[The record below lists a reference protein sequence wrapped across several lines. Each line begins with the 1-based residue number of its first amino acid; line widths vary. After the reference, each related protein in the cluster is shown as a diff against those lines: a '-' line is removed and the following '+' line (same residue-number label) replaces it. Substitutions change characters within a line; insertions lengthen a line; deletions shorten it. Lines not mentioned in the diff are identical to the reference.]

1 MLGCNIS
8 DSGIF
13 DLLSYRICC
22 YLCSMFRSSL
32 EIVGSSFKM
41 ALQELWKNK
50 LRTFL
55 SLFGITIG
63 IFCIIGVLATVNSL
77 EQNIQNEVKS
87 LGTNTIY
94 IDKWDYS
101 AGGGPDYPWW
111 KYVNRPVP
119 QYHEMKQIRERTPGA
134 KFTAFK
140 IDVEDNVDYGDNR
153 LSGVNIYGISEEF
166 REIQPMEIA
175 WGRFLSDAE
184 FSQGSA
190 VTVIG
195 FEIAEKLFGTP
206 ERALGKLITCRGK
219 KVSVTGVIKK
229 QGKTMI
235 GGWQFDQSV
244 VMAYR
249 FARNIMDEKKADP
262 LILVQGK
269 DDLSSK
275 ALKDDLTGTMRALHK
290 LPPTKEEDFALNDIN
305 DFSDAISSAFVS
317 LNVGGWA
324 IAALS
329 LIVGMFGVAN
339 IMFVSVRERTS
350 QIGLKKAV
358 GAKNR
363 IILAE
368 FLLESAFLCVIGGFI
383 GLTLVYLLT
392 QVLTNALN
400 FPVFISTAN
409 MALAV
414 GICIVVGIL
423 AGFIPAR
430 QAARMDPVVAIR
442 SK

>member
-1 MLGCNIS
+1 MI
-8 DSGIF
+8 
-13 DLLSYRICC
+13 R
-22 YLCSMFRSSL
+22 RSL

-111 KYVNRPVP
+111 RYVNRPAP
-119 QYHEMKQIRERTPGA
+119 KYAEMKLIKERTPGA
-134 KFTAFK
+134 KFAAFK
-140 IDVEDNVDYGDNR
+140 IDVNDNVDFDDNR
-153 LSGVNIYGISEEF
+153 LSGINIYGITEEF
-166 REIQPMEIA
+166 REIQPIEMEY
-175 WGRFLSDAE
+175 GRYISDAE
-184 FSQGSA
+184 FSQGSP

-195 FEIAEKLFGTP
+195 NEVAEKLFGVAEVAP
-206 ERALGKLITCRGK
+206 GKQITCRGK
-219 KVSVTGVIKK
+219 KLTVIGVIKK

-235 GGWQFDQSV
+235 GGWQFDQSI
-244 VMAYR
+244 VMSYR

-262 LILVQGK
+262 LIMVQGL
-269 DDLSSK
+269 DNLNSK

-290 LPPTKEEDFALNDIN
+290 LPPTKDEDFALNDIN
-305 DFSDAISSAFVS
+305 DFSDAISSAFSS
-317 LNVGGWA
+317 LNIGGWA

-363 IILAE
+363 VILAE
-368 FLLESAFLCVIGGFI
+368 FLLESAFLCIIGGLI
-383 GLTLVYLLT
+383 GLTLVFLLT
-392 QVLTNALN
+392 QILTKALD
-400 FPVFISTAN
+400 FPVYISTSN
-409 MALAV
+409 MALAII
-414 GICIVVGIL
+414 ICIIVGIL

-430 QAARMDPVVAIR
+430 QAARMDPVDAIR